1 MGGFL
6 NSVAEINSSINSFIW
21 GWPVMILLIGV
32 GVLLTVRSRGIQF
45 SKFGY
50 AMKNTLGKIFKKHS
64 TNDDGAVTPFQA
76 LTTALSATVGTGNI
90 AGVAGALALGGPG
103 AIFWMWVA
111 ALVGMATKYSEITL
125 AIRYRERNAKGDW
138 VGGPMYYIKNGLGK
152 KWIWLGGLFCV
163 LGLLASFGIGN
174 IAQVNTM
181 ASSIVTAVNQFFP
194 ADTQILN
201 LIVGI
206 ILAIIIALIII
217 GGIKRIGKVTEKL
230 VPFMAA
236 IYIIGTL
243 IIVFANIKNIGPT
256 FGMIFSGA
264 FGGWESIG
272 GGVVGFTIMNAMKR
286 GFSRGIFSN
295 EAGLGSAPIAHAAAD
310 TKGPVQ
316 QGIYGIFEVFIDTF
330 VICTLTALSIMMSGI
345 EIGWGADAGAE
356 LSTAAFSSV
365 FGADFSVIFMAIA
378 IICFALSTVIGW
390 ALYGSRCVEFLFGTK
405 AIRVYQVIFILVVV
419 AGATMDLGL
428 VWDISDTLN
437 GMMAI
442 PNLIALAALSGVVSK
457 LTKEHFSQLKP
468 QITPQKDR

>member
-1 MGGFL
+1 MGL
-6 NSVAEINSSINSFIW
+6 LDSVAEINNAINGFIW
-21 GWPVMILLIGV
+21 GWPVMVLLIGV
-32 GVLLTVRSRGIQF
+32 GLLLTIRSHGVQF

-50 AMKNTLGKIFKKHS
+50 AMQNTLGKIFRKTS
-64 TNDDGAVTPFQA
+64 TKDKGAVTPFQA

-111 ALVGMATKYSEITL
+111 ALVGMATKYAEITL
-125 AIRYRERNAKGDW
+125 AIRYRERNDKGDW

-152 KWIWLGGLFCV
+152 NWVWLGGVFCV

-181 ASSIVTAVNQFFP
+181 ANSIAGAFRQFAAVEPQS
-194 ADTQILN
+194 LN
-201 LIVGI
+201 LIIGI
-206 ILAIIIALIII
+206 VLAIIIGLIII

-230 VPFMAA
+230 VPFMA
-236 IYIIGTL
+236 IFYIIGTL
-243 IIVFANIKNIGPT
+243 IIVVANIKNIGPT
-256 FGMIFSGA
+256 FAMIFTGA
-264 FGGWESIG
+264 FGGFEAIG
-272 GGVVGFTIMNAMKR
+272 GGLVGFTIMTAMKR

-310 TKGPVQ
+310 TQGPVQ
-316 QGIYGIFEVFIDTF
+316 QGVFGIFEVFIDTF
-330 VICTLTALSIMMSGI
+330 VICTLTALSIMMSGV
-345 EIGWGADAGAE
+345 EIGWGADAGVE
-356 LSTAAFSSV
+356 LSTAAFSTV
-365 FGADFSVIFMAIA
+365 FGGNFSAIFMAIA

-390 ALYGSRCVEFLFGTK
+390 SLYGSRCVEFLFGTK
-405 AIRVYQVIFILVVV
+405 AIRVYQVIFVLVVI

-442 PNLIALAALSGVVSK
+442 PNLIALAVLSGVVAK
-457 LTKEHFSQLKP
+457 LTKDHFKSRQ
-468 QITPQKDR
+468 QQ